1 MMKAVTCGARA
12 AACVLMMI
20 GLPLGAYAG
29 QRAAVGQKAA
39 DGSVTLYTQR
49 FQETLED
56 GASVTDIAVRTV
68 DGYLQL
74 TRKSYPGGECRTQ
87 TTAIVDQAGFPV
99 AAGASSSSTPL
110 FIVDDE
116 PVLLV
121 SCTDAGCKARS
132 GTPSPGPEPF
142 SVSWCDITAL
152 SNHQCACHEVKTGR
166 IHARVGAECKRTPAV
181 TIPIVLLEWVY
192 AAYIIQDY

>member
-1 MMKAVTCGARA
+1 MMKDLTRGVRMSVCALV
-12 AACVLMMI
+12 MI
-20 GLPLGAYAG
+20 GLPLGAWAG
-29 QRAAVGQKAA
+29 QRALVGQKAA
-39 DGSVTLYTQR
+39 DGGVTLYTQR
-49 FQETLED
+49 FQERLED
-56 GASVTDIAVRTV
+56 GSSVTDIAVRTV
-68 DGYLQL
+68 DGHLQL

-99 AAGASSSSTPL
+99 AAGSSADSKPL

-121 SCTDAGCKARS
+121 RCTDAGCKARS

-142 SVSWCDITAL
+142 SVSWCDITAV
-152 SNHQCACHEVKTGR
+152 SNHQCACHELKTGS
-166 IHARVGAECKRTPAV
+166 IQARVGTECKRTPAV
-181 TIPIVLLEWVY
+181 ASPIVLLEWVY